1 MSTRLG
7 DRPLFSTLA
16 EDPSAEAVID
26 DFVLRLAER
35 IDGLQDAEST
45 GALDDLSKQLASLR
59 TEAEASGF
67 DFLARRAEAVEAFC
81 RQGDPSAVRKELV
94 ELTGIVRRVRLGHKG
109 AF

>member
-1 MSTRLG
+1 MAIELD

-16 EDPSAEAVID
+16 EDPEAEAVID

-35 IDGLQDAEST
+35 IDALQDVEAA
-45 GALDDLSKQLASLR
+45 GALDDLAVQLTSLR

-67 DFLARRAEAVEAFC
+67 DFLARCAEAVEAAC
-81 RQGDPSAVRKELV
+81 RQSDSSAVRKELV
-94 ELTGIVRRVRLGHKG
+94 ELTGVARRVRLGHKG